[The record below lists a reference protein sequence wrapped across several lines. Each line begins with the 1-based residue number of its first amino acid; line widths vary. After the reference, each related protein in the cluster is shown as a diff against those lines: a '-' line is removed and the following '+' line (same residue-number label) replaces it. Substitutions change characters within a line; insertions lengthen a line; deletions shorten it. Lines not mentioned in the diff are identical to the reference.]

1 MGINVIN
8 LFSVEMVCYIGLFL
22 HNNTKKSAPKPI
34 SISHADLTG
43 EHMGVDIPSKRTYH
57 FIEECITKQSSCI
70 AQRNV
75 YDNKRKNAWRSRG
88 SKFER

>member
-8 LFSVEMVCYIGLFL
+8 LFSVEMVCHIGLFL

-43 EHMGVDIPSKRTYH
+43 KHMDVDIPSKRTYH
-57 FIEECITKQSSCI
+57 FTEECITNQSSCI

-75 YDNKRKNAWRSRG
+75 YDNKRKNAWRGRG